1 MSAHTE
7 AKHLCYVTMNPQHA
21 VVREH
26 IRAGGRACA
35 LEAGVNGQMITLY
48 DKGRHIPLMWTH
60 LIPATLE
67 GRAMHNVQNAMFA
80 AAMAFSLDASSST
93 PSARACAPSTH
104 LLPGAGAHER
114 LRRAP
119 VQGDLRLRPQR
130 ARRGRWPTW
139 RPARCAGRRIVVV
152 AGPGDRRD
160 EDIRDIARAVA
171 GRFDHYIC
179 RRDDGLRGRAWRRGA
194 ADDRRRAAQRRAW
207 RDSAI
212 TIIPDEQQA
221 IDAALRMGAPGDLLL
236 SSAIFADAL
245 TRSWKQV
252 IKFKPDAALEPRHTL
267 GRVPVALVTGSNG
280 KTTTVR
286 LVAAMLAR
294 AGHVVGFCCS
304 DGVFIDGRRVERG
317 DWSGPAGARRVLRDP
332 RVTAAVLETARGGIL
347 RRGLACPR
355 ADAALIT
362 NIAEDHLGGY
372 GIESLGDLAEVKL
385 VVVQA
390 LRDAGTLVLNADD
403 VLLRTTPHHHHGPIA
418 WFKADEPPAVLPP
431 PAEMPL
437 TLGGA
442 ARHNVS
448 NLAGAAVLAT
458 LLGAPAHAIRAVA
471 SSFGAENDDNPGRLE
486 RFERG
491 GVRIWIDYAH
501 NPHGLGALLA
511 AAAASRGT
519 GRLGLLLGQAGDRD
533 DDAIRALAR
542 TAWDAAPD
550 RIVLKDLDGYLR
562 GRERGD
568 VPALLRAELLES
580 GARAEQIDLATDET
594 DGVRRLLAWARPG
607 DLLVL
612 PVHALEAR
620 ERAIQLVQNWT

>member
-1 MSAHTE
+1 MRDPKA
-7 AKHLCYVTMNPQHA
+7 
-21 VVREH
+21 
-26 IRAGGRACA
+26 
-35 LEAGVNGQMITLY
+35 
-48 DKGRHIPLMWTH
+48 PLWEDSRR
-60 LIPATLE
+60 LFGASLWLPA
-67 GRAMHNVQNAMFA
+67 
-80 AAMAFSLDASSST
+80 
-93 PSARACAPSTH
+93 
-104 LLPGAGAHER
+104 PGAV
-114 LRRAP
+114 L
-119 VQGDLRLRPQR
+119 
-130 ARRGRWPTW
+130 
-139 RPARCAGRRIVVV
+139 
-152 AGPGDRRD
+152 
-160 EDIRDIARAVA
+160 
-171 GRFDHYIC
+171 
-179 RRDDGLRGRAWRRGA
+179 
-194 ADDRRRAAQRRAW
+194 
-207 RDSAI
+207 
-212 TIIPDEQQA
+212 
-221 IDAALRMGAPGDLLL
+221 DAALDPSQAELEIEAWRTHALRLAMHVGWEPDLAVRRTADGSRAALAITAPIDALLGATLVNEWAWMRAATDGEARAANTGDPDEPRLPWDETAARVALRAYLSAEENAPLRALETAARRTGAPHLFDETEVSLGYGTRGRTWP
-236 SSAIFADAL
+236 IGAL
-245 TRSWKQV
+245 PAPAEVPW
-252 IKFKPDAALEPRHTL
+252 HTL
-267 GRVPVALVTGSNG
+267 GRIPVALVTGSNG

-355 ADAALIT
+355 ADAALVT

-372 GIESLGDLAEVKL
+372 GIETLGDLAAVKL
-385 VVVQA
+385 VVVHA
-390 LRDAGTLVLNADD
+390 LCESGTLVLNADD
-403 VLLRTTPHHHHGPIA
+403 VLLRTTPHHHHGA
-418 WFKADEPPAVLPP
+418 VTWFKADEPPAVLPSA
-431 PAEMPL
+431 AEMPL

-471 SSFGAENDDNPGRLE
+471 LSFGAANEDNPGRLE
-486 RFERG
+486 RFDRG

-550 RIVLKDLDGYLR
+550 HIVLKDLDGYLR

-580 GARAEQIDLATDET
+580 GARPEQIDLATDET